1 MIKTDQISAQIHKN
15 GSKYDTV
22 IILEDKTIRVKTN
35 SAYAALMIS
44 MISLLDAEITTSS
57 LVDIYKSMFVDW
69 KLKEFDDYII
79 IEGEWYE

>member
-79 IEGEWYE
+79 IEGE